1 MFLAILS
8 RIRSRIF
15 LGDSGDGNGWIYV
28 DGTSGVEVAYMSERA
43 SEILILPH
51 DKLLRVYTT

>member
-15 LGDSGDGNGWIYV
+15 LGGSGDGNEWIYV
-28 DGTSGVEVAYMSERA
+28 DGTSGVEESCVSERA
-43 SEILILPH
+43 SES
-51 DKLLRVYTT
+51 

>member
-15 LGDSGDGNGWIYV
+15 LSGSGDGNEWIYV
-28 DGTSGVEVAYMSERA
+28 DGTSGVEAAYVSERA
-43 SEILILPH
+43 SEILI
-51 DKLLRVYTT
+51 

>member
-15 LGDSGDGNGWIYV
+15 LGDSGDGNRWIYV
-28 DGTSGVEVAYMSERA
+28 DGTSRVEVAYMSERA
-43 SEILILPH
+43 SEILI
-51 DKLLRVYTT
+51 